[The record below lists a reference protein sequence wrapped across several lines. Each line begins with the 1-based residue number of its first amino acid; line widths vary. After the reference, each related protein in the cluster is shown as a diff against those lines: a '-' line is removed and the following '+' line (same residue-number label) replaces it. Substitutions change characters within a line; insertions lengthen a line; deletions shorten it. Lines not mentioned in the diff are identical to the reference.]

1 MYALKTIKVETGIRN
16 AYLITKA
23 MKNFLIASVLT
34 MAINQLNT
42 TVDGIIVSHLV
53 GPDALSAVTLYLP
66 VNLIV
71 TALGTLLGI
80 GATIIAAK
88 AIGRRDKEAVSGIL
102 STALASLILAGI
114 CLGIAGFAF
123 ADVITGWLTQ
133 DEHLYPQLLAY
144 LSVMLGLGLMPM
156 LNQFLGQCVDID
168 GFPLNVTKAVLLIF
182 VCNILLDLILVGAL
196 NMGIR
201 GSAFA
206 TTLAYV
212 IAILFHCRH
221 LFGPQSDIRF
231 KFQVS
236 AFKKYIGPNLVQG
249 LPLLISNVILVV
261 LFYSMNSIVQG
272 RLGHNGMFV
281 MSVCLNIFMIGMMLS
296 NGFGSTILSLGGFL
310 YGQSDFT
317 SVRFLVKKCLLAILI
332 ITLGFSVL
340 VEAAPSLLT
349 RLFGANTP
357 ELEALA
363 NDGVRIFIVCL
374 APFCLVLTLA
384 NLYQVLGRL
393 ALSPLLVISFPV
405 VLLSC
410 MTLFAS
416 HNSDSMLWYAF
427 PVSGILIFLFAFIV
441 AEFIRLK
448 SRPRKLMTLTLL
460 PLENYDHVYE
470 VSLKNTKE
478 DFYQAISRLP
488 EVIGAFQIDEA
499 TQRQAV
505 SSTEELLLNTIQHS
519 GIEGNGHYSDLR
531 MVLTEKKFTVSMK
544 YEGTPFN
551 PIALNEDDRK
561 IGLRILF
568 GQAKDVDYKY
578 MYGQNMMY
586 LSWMN

>member
-1 MYALKTIKVETGIRN
+1 MSFEGRN
-16 AYLITKA
+16 AYLTTKA

-66 VNLIV
+66 INLIV

-102 STALASLILAGI
+102 STALVSLIFAGL
-114 CLGIAGFAF
+114 CLGIAGFGF
-123 ADVITGWLTQ
+123 GDGITSMLTH
-133 DEHLYPQLLAY
+133 DEHLHPQLQAY
-144 LSVMLGLGLMPM
+144 LTIMLGLGVMPL

-168 GFPLNVTKAVLLIF
+168 GFPINVTKSVMLIF
-182 VCNILLDLILVGAL
+182 VSNILLDLILVGIL
-196 NMGIR
+196 GMGIS
-201 GSAFA
+201 GSAIA
-206 TTLAYV
+206 TITSYA

-221 LFGPQSDIRF
+221 LLGTKSDIRF
-231 KFQVS
+231 HFS
-236 AFKKYIGPNLVQG
+236 FASFKKHIGPNLIQG

-261 LFYSMNSIVQG
+261 LFYLMNSIVQD

-317 SVRFLVKKCLLAILI
+317 SVRFLVKRCLLAILV
-332 ITLGFSVL
+332 ITVGFSVL
-340 VEAAPSLLT
+340 VGVSPGLLT

-357 ELEALA
+357 ELTAVA
-363 NDGVRIFIVCL
+363 NNGVRIFIVCL

-384 NLYQVLGRL
+384 NLYQVLGRIV
-393 ALSPLLVISFPV
+393 LSPILVISFPV
-405 VLLSC
+405 ILLSS
-410 MTLFAS
+410 MKLFAGYED
-416 HNSDSMLWYAF
+416 DSMLWYAF
-427 PVSGILIFLFAFIV
+427 PVSGILIFLFATIV

-448 SRPRKLMTLTLL
+448 SRPQKLMSLTLL

-478 DFYQAISRLP
+478 DFYQAIGHLA
-488 EVIGAFQIDEA
+488 EVVGTFQIDKA
-499 TQRQAV
+499 TQKRVV
-505 SSTEELLLNTIQHS
+505 SSTEELLLNTIEHS
-519 GIEGNGHYSDLR
+519 GIEGNNHYSDLR
-531 MVLTEKKFTVSMK
+531 MVQTDKKFTVSMK
-544 YEGTPFN
+544 YEGMP
-551 PIALNEDDRK
+551 
-561 IGLRILF
+561 
-568 GQAKDVDYKY
+568 
-578 MYGQNMMY
+578 
-586 LSWMN
+586 SSS